1 MLPKIGGAINA
12 QLRKRLKENE
22 NDKILVSCLK
32 IVSFFS
38 LTNNSICLRLFERVR
53 TTSDDEAT

>member
-53 TTSDDEAT
+53 KASDDEAT